1 MQINQLSMAQR
12 LPVYG
17 HPRGESVMRRRIF
30 RLIRLPG
37 GISGI
42 GGPGSL
48 GTIGWKARARGSN
61 LTRTTGMKLPV
72 VQRKSISLGPPRSN
86 LDTKPAGPG
95 QFERPGSALRWLL
108 EPVVRDASSRL
119 RKKSRFRKK
128 RP

>member
-1 MQINQLSMAQR
+1 
-12 LPVYG
+12 
-17 HPRGESVMRRRIF
+17 MRRRIF

-72 VQRKSISLGPPRSN
+72 VQRKAYL
-86 LDTKPAGPG
+86 
-95 QFERPGSALRWLL
+95 SALRGLISTLSRPGRVNSKDRVALCDGLKRGHRRVVSDGQVVPAAGGDLAPSLKNGRPLL
-108 EPVVRDASSRL
+108 WSYGSR
-119 RKKSRFRKK
+119 RR
-128 RP
+128 